1 MPEQT
6 RLTRFVGRVT
16 AACAA
21 VILLAAPAR
30 AQFYEVDPAD
40 IPGKPGTV
48 IRIAAFE
55 NSPAG
60 AQAYRVLYRSVGLH
74 GEPIAVSGT
83 VIHPLGQPPAAGR
96 NVIAWA
102 HPTTGVARACAPS
115 RWPLMFDDIPGLTEM
130 IARGYVVA
138 ATDYPGLGTVG
149 PHPYLI
155 GVSEGRAVLDMV
167 RAAMAMPEPGAS
179 ERFVVWGHSQGGHAA
194 LYTGELAGQYAPELK
209 LLGVAAAAP
218 ATYLGELFAADMD
231 ERIGRALASFALWSW
246 SRIYNVPLDT
256 VIVPQAV
263 PAFERVAAGCIE
275 AFNQELGVAIAE
287 RSLQGAF
294 LKVNIVRTEPWKT
307 FIARNS
313 PGHAPAGMPYFIAQ
327 GTADTT
333 VRPRITAQ
341 FVRAL
346 CQQNVPV
353 RFVSMP
359 GRNHNQIAR
368 AAARAAVA
376 WMADRFAAA
385 PPPSDC
391 RR

>member
-1 MPEQT
+1 M
-6 RLTRFVGRVT
+6 LKLF
-16 AACAA
+16 AAA
-21 VILLAAPAR
+21 VLAAITALPAR

-40 IPGKPGTV
+40 ILGKPGTV

-60 AQAYRVLYRSVGLH
+60 AQAYRVLYRSIGLH
-74 GEPIAVSGT
+74 GEPIAVSGA
-83 VIHPLGQPPAAGR
+83 VIHPLGQPPVAGR

-102 HPTTGVARACAPS
+102 HPTTGVARRCAPS
-115 RWPLMFDDIPGLTEM
+115 MWPLMFDDIPGLTEM

-138 ATDYPGLGTVG
+138 ATDYPGLGTPG
-149 PHPYLI
+149 THPYMI

-167 RAAMAMPEPGAS
+167 RATINMPEPGAS

-194 LYTGELAGQYAPELK
+194 LYTGELARLYAPELK

-231 ERIGRALASFALWSW
+231 GRTGRALTSYALWSW
-246 SRIYNVPLDT
+246 SRIYHVPVDT
-256 VIVPQAV
+256 VLFPQAV
-263 PAFERVAAGCIE
+263 AAFERVAAGCIE
-275 AFNQELGVAIAE
+275 SINQALGVAIAE
-287 RSLQGAF
+287 RPLQREF
-294 LKVNIVRTEPWKT
+294 LKVNIIRTEPWKT
-307 FIARNS
+307 FIARNT
-313 PGHAPAGMPYFIAQ
+313 PGHAPAGMPYFIVQ

-333 VRPRITAQ
+333 VLPRITAQ

-353 RFVSMP
+353 RSVRMP
-359 GRNHNQIAR
+359 GLDHTQIAR
-368 AAARAAVA
+368 GAARAAVA
-376 WMADRFAAA
+376 WMADRFAGA
-385 PPPSDC
+385 PPPNDC

>member
-1 MPEQT
+1 MRT
-6 RLTRFVGRVT
+6 GRIRLFGGMA

-21 VILLAAPAR
+21 VIVLAAPAR
-30 AQFYEVDPAD
+30 AQFYDVNPAD
-40 IPGKPGTV
+40 IPGQPGSV
-48 IRIAAFE
+48 IRVAAFE

-60 AQAYRVLYRSVGLH
+60 AQAYRVLYRSVGLQ

-83 VIHPLGQPPAAGR
+83 VIHPLGQPPAGGR

-102 HPTTGVARACAPS
+102 HPTTGVARRCAPS
-115 RWPLMFDDIPGLTEM
+115 MWPLMFDDIPGLTEM
-130 IARGYVVA
+130 IARGYVIA
-138 ATDYPGLGTVG
+138 ATDYPGLGTPG
-149 PHPYLI
+149 THPYMV

-167 RAAMAMPEPGAS
+167 RAAMNMPEPGAGA
-179 ERFVVWGHSQGGHAA
+179 RFVAWGHSQGGHAA
-194 LYTGELAGQYAPELK
+194 LFAGELARQYAPELK

-218 ATYLGELFAADMD
+218 ATYLGELFAADID
-231 ERIGRALASFALWSW
+231 GRVGRALASFALWSW
-246 SRIYNVPLDT
+246 SRIYDAPLDA
-256 VIVPQAV
+256 VLFPQAV
-263 PAFERVAAGCIE
+263 PAFDRVAAGCIE
-275 AFNQELGVAIAE
+275 SLNQALGVALAE
-287 RSLQGAF
+287 RPLQGQF
-294 LKVNIVRTEPWKT
+294 LKVNITRTEPWKT
-307 FIARNS
+307 FIARNT
-313 PGHAPAGMPYFIAQ
+313 PGHAPAGMAYFIAQ

-359 GRNHNQIAR
+359 GLNHTQIAR
-368 AAARAAVA
+368 GAARAAVA

-391 RR
+391 RRQ

>member
-1 MPEQT
+1 MRT
-6 RLTRFVGRVT
+6 GRARFFGRVT
-16 AACAA
+16 AAFAA
-21 VILLAAPAR
+21 VILLVAPTQ
-30 AQFYEVDPAD
+30 AQFYDVDPAD

-55 NSPAG
+55 SSPAG
-60 AQAYRVLYRSVGLH
+60 AQAYRVLYRSVGLN

-102 HPTTGVARACAPS
+102 HPTSGVVRRCAPS
-115 RWPLMFDDIPGLTEM
+115 MWPQMFDEIPGLTEM
-130 IARGYVVA
+130 ISRGYVVA
-138 ATDYPGLGTVG
+138 ATDYPGLGTPG
-149 PHPYLI
+149 THPYMI
-155 GVSEGRAVLDMV
+155 GVSEGQAVLDMV

-179 ERFVVWGHSQGGHAA
+179 GRFVVWGHSQGGHAA
-194 LYTGELAGQYAPELK
+194 LYTGELAAQYAPELK

-218 ATYLGELFAADMD
+218 ATYLSELFAADIN
-231 ERIGRALASFALWSW
+231 EPTGRALTSFALWSW

-256 VIVPQAV
+256 VLFPEAL
-263 PAFERVAAGCIE
+263 PAFEKVAAGCIE
-275 AFNQELGVAIAE
+275 SLNQAVEVAIAAQP
-287 RSLQGAF
+287 LQQGF
-294 LKVNIVRTEPWKT
+294 LKVNIIRTEPWKT
-307 FIARNS
+307 FIAGNT

-341 FVRAL
+341 FMRAL
-346 CQQNVPV
+346 CQQGVPV
-353 RFVSMP
+353 RYVSMP

-376 WMADRFAAA
+376 WMADRFAGIA
-385 PPPSDC
+385 PPSDC

>member
-1 MPEQT
+1 M
-6 RLTRFVGRVT
+6 LKLF
-16 AACAA
+16 AAA
-21 VILLAAPAR
+21 VLAVIAILPAR

-55 NSPAG
+55 SSPTG

-102 HPTTGVARACAPS
+102 HPTTGVARRCAPS
-115 RWPLMFDDIPGLTEM
+115 MWPLMFDEIPGLTEM

-138 ATDYPGLGTVG
+138 ATDYPGLGTPG
-149 PHPYLI
+149 THPYMI

-167 RAAMAMPEPGAS
+167 RAAIAMPEPGAS
-179 ERFVVWGHSQGGHAA
+179 GRFVVWGHSQGGHAA
-194 LYTGELAGQYAPELK
+194 LYTGELTAQYAPELK

-218 ATYLGELFAADMD
+218 ATYLGELFAADID
-231 ERIGRALASFALWSW
+231 GATGRALTSFVLWSW
-246 SRIYNVPLDT
+246 SRIYHVPLEP
-256 VIVPQAV
+256 VMFPQAV
-263 PAFERVAAGCIE
+263 PAFEKVAAGCIE
-275 AFNQELGVAIAE
+275 LLNQALSVAIVE
-287 RSLQGAF
+287 RPLRQAF

-307 FIARNS
+307 FIARNT

-327 GTADTT
+327 GAADTT

-341 FVRAL
+341 FIRAL

-376 WMADRFAAA
+376 WMADRFAGA
-385 PPPSDC
+385 PPPNDC